1 MIPKFILFAIF
12 LPVFC
17 IAQITAKVIG
27 IKDGGTV
34 VILEKN
40 NTQKTLRLAE
50 VDCPES
56 NSLLEKM
63 QNNLQVLKSLESK

>member
-1 MIPKFILFAIF
+1 LQFFFQFFASHKS
-12 LPVFC
+12 L
-17 IAQITAKVIG
+17 VIG

-56 NSLLEKM
+56 NSLLGKM
-63 QNNLQVLKSLESK
+63 QNNSQVLKYLESK